1 MGTIGVY
8 ASRFS
13 VNTRSLEAF
22 DEAIRFFKE
31 KKATDP
37 TETKIMVKKLLDVL
51 NPLVESI
58 KGNLSESTA
67 INERNVVD
75 IIRERN
81 NRNWPTYKK
90 RIQELHAKLDL
101 AKLEFS
107 ENDFRLLND
116 IADALDAECA
126 TLYRRMSER
135 E

>member
-31 KKATDP
+31 KKMTDP
-37 TETKIMVKKLLDVL
+37 TEIKIMMKKLLDVL

-67 INERNVVD
+67 ISERNVVD
-75 IIRERN
+75 IIKERN

-90 RIQELHAKLDL
+90 RIQELHAKLEL